1 METTRFRIQKRTTDS
16 YSQIQKNHLSV
27 KDLYFY
33 AGGWWFSFYF
43 LLGSFTLNFYWTFLW
58 TALSIYFLIKI
69 TRITLE
75 VFRIPDELPLIL
87 LVLLVGLDYW
97 LWSSIIYSDS
107 VFPEFYYLSAIIHF
121 SLLAFICLSLALL
134 IGSNSKQ
141 KVGSLIF
148 YIILFIVG
156 HYYIFNYPGLLFYLY
171 LLILFFSILKKTV
184 WLEKLTRTELITYFF
199 IILII
204 FINFLKIDASDI
216 IWQSNEKLDVS
227 WISLPVFV
235 FCLFRLYLLAFL
247 VKIPLVLI
255 YNHASLSRKL
265 RISGLFQ
272 STFPQLIQFIALF
285 YIFYLFVSG
294 WQADTLRRSVI
305 DCLFNEQTKLND
317 IGYKIKD
324 LHPETDIVIKPED
337 HVPVNLPAD
346 APAEGIIRIEKTG
359 DDNPKSYNYFY
370 YFKQAKPESSI
381 ILAPINQELL
391 LNIIREFKP
400 MVGDRIAAYT
410 YQSSYLQKYADN
422 IGLTDSEH
430 HIHVKPFH
438 LMEPFYKGD
447 NFITEAR
454 FNEKSRGEKNK
465 FRIGSVNLSES
476 GFIIGRI
483 IIPIVNL
490 PPDDYTE
497 MTIAVL
503 FDPVSLFQWNF
514 MTRAILILFLAYF
527 LINIF
532 IISRVSEFGEQINK
546 TIVEKF
552 DILKTGIREISTGN
566 LDYKVHLE
574 GEDEFVELGQRFNQ
588 MGFTIQKQIDELREK
603 DRLDH
608 ELKIARQVQLGLL
621 PEKLPKINNYNL
633 SAAFR
638 TATEVGGDFYDVIPL
653 QDQKYLFTIG
663 DVSGKGSSAAFYMAQ
678 YMSLFRY
685 SHQYSLKPEEIAARL
700 NAHFFEYI
708 ADKQIF
714 ITAIIGLLDAGK
726 NTIDLVR
733 AGHTPPV
740 VVPASVSG
748 KIKELKPS
756 GMGLGLADSDGLFTR
771 SLKNQK
777 VTLKQNEMLVLYTDG
792 IIEASF
798 TDEQEKSEIFGEE
811 RFYNFLDKQKGAS
824 AALLIESLSFELEKF
839 QQGRPL
845 TDDYTVL
852 VLQKTT

>member
-16 YSQIQKNHLSV
+16 YNQIQKNRLSV

-43 LLGSFTLNFYWTFLW
+43 LLGSFALNFYWTFLW
-58 TALSIYFLIKI
+58 GALSIYFLIKI
-69 TRITLE
+69 SRITLE

-87 LVLLVGLDYW
+87 LILLVGLDYW

-107 VFPEFYYLSAIIHF
+107 AFPEFYFFNSIIHF

-134 IGSNSKQ
+134 IGSNSQHKI
-141 KVGSLIF
+141 GSLVF
-148 YIILFIVG
+148 YIIFFIVG
-156 HYYIFNYPGLLFYLY
+156 HFYIFNHPGLLFYLY
-171 LLILFFSILKKTV
+171 LFILFFSILKKTV
-184 WLEKLTRTELITYFF
+184 WLEKLTRTELIAYFF
-199 IILII
+199 ILLII
-204 FINFLKIDASDI
+204 FINLLQIDASDI
-216 IWQSNEKLDVS
+216 IWKNNEKLDIS

-235 FCLFRLYLLAFL
+235 FCLVRLYLLALL

-305 DCLFNEQTKLND
+305 DCLFNDQSKLTE
-317 IGYKIKD
+317 IAYKLKIV
-324 LHPETDIVIKPED
+324 HPENDVVIKLED
-337 HVPVNLPAD
+337 HVPVNLPAA
-346 APAEGIIRIEKTG
+346 APAEGIIRMERNG
-359 DDNPKSYNYFY
+359 DNNPINYNYFY
-370 YFKQAKPESSI
+370 YYKQAKSES
-381 ILAPINQELL
+381 ILLTPINQELL

-400 MVGDRIAAYT
+400 MVGNRIAAYT
-410 YQSSYLQKYADN
+410 YQSSYLQKYADH
-422 IGLTDSEH
+422 IGLTDSEY

-454 FNEKSRGEKNK
+454 FNEKSGEGKNK
-465 FRIGSVNLSES
+465 FRIGSINLSES

-514 MTRAILILFLAYF
+514 MTRAIVILFLAYF

-532 IISRVSEFGEQINK
+532 IISKVSEFGEQINK

-552 DILKTGIREISTGN
+552 DILKSGIREISTGN

-621 PEKLPKINNYNL
+621 PEKLPKIKNYNL

-653 QDQKYLFTIG
+653 KDQKYLFTIG

-685 SHQYSLKPEEIAARL
+685 SHQYSMKPEEIAARL

-726 NTIDLVR
+726 NTIELVR

-740 VVPASVSG
+740 VVPASASG
-748 KIKELKPS
+748 KLKELKPS
-756 GMGLGLADSDGLFTR
+756 GMGLGLADSNGLFTR

-777 VTLKQNEMLVLYTDG
+777 VSLKENEMLVLYTDG

-798 TDEQEKSEIFGEE
+798 TDEREQSEIFGEE
-811 RFYNFLDKQKGAS
+811 RFYGFLGKQKGAS
-824 AALLIESLSFELEKF
+824 AALLIESLNFELEKF

-852 VLQKTT
+852 VLQKTS